1 MLHYGE
7 VKRGTFIN
15 RPNRF
20 IATCELAGQRVV
32 THVKNTGRSKEL
44 LIPGKTTVALS
55 YQPKPTRKTAYDL
68 VAVQKRGQW
77 VNIDSQ
83 APNKIVLEAYNQG
96 KLDLP
101 GIGTLAQLKPEV
113 VYDQSRL
120 DFCGETDSGETLW
133 IEVKGVTLE
142 NDGVVAFPDAP
153 TTRAVKHVHEL
164 TRIVKEGQSACLLF
178 VVQLSF
184 ADVMTIYQERAP
196 KLAVAI
202 QEARAAGV
210 HVVAMDCQVTEDT
223 LTLRRPVPFDSSL
236 VFHEAI
242 H

>member
-1 MLHYGE
+1 M
-7 VKRGTFIN
+7 T
-15 RPNRF
+15 
-20 IATCELAGQRVV
+20 GQTDLSQIVSWMDTGGDTRK
-32 THVKNTGRSKEL
+32 KNTGHSKEL
-44 LIPGKTTVALS
+44 LIPGETTVALN
-55 YQPKPTRKTAYDL
+55 YQPKPTRKTDYDL

-83 APNKIVLEAYNQG
+83 APNKIVLEAYTQG
-96 KLDLP
+96 ELNLP

-164 TRIVKEGQSACLLF
+164 TRIVGEGQSACLLF
-178 VVQLSF
+178 VIQLAF
-184 ADVMTIYQERAP
+184 ADVMTIYQQRAP

-202 QEARAAGV
+202 QEAQAAGV
-210 HVVAMDCQVTEDT
+210 HVIAMDCNVTANS
-223 LTLRRPVPFDSSL
+223 LSLRQTVPFDPNS
-236 VFHEAI
+236 VFHEA
-242 H
+242 

>member
-1 MLHYGE
+1 MHYDK
-7 VKRGTFIN
+7 VKQGTFID

-20 IATCELAGQRVV
+20 IANCELDGHRVV

-44 LIPGKTTVALS
+44 LIPGETTVALN
-55 YQPKPTRKTAYDL
+55 YQPKPTRKTNYDL

-83 APNKIVLEAYNQG
+83 APNKIVLEAYTQG
-96 KLDLP
+96 ELNLP

-164 TRIVKEGQSACLLF
+164 TRIVGEGQSACLLF
-178 VVQLSF
+178 VIQLAF
-184 ADVMTIYQERAP
+184 ADVMTIYQQRAP

-202 QEARAAGV
+202 QEAQAAGV
-210 HVVAMDCQVTEDT
+210 HVIAMDCNVTANS
-223 LTLRRPVPFDSSL
+223 LSLRQTVPFDPNS
-236 VFHEAI
+236 VFHEA
-242 H
+242 